1 MEELK
6 AFLAAKFPS
15 IDFDR
20 IDLIESGVLDSIT
33 LVTLISLLEERY
45 EIEITMD
52 YIVPENFESVEAI
65 WGLVDEL
72 S

>member
-6 AFLAAKFPS
+6 SFLITKFPS

-20 IDLIESGVLDSIT
+20 TDLIESGVLDSIN
-33 LVTLISLLEERY
+33 LVTLISLLEEKY
-45 EIEITMD
+45 GIEITMD
-52 YIVPENFESVEAI
+52 YLVPENFESVEAI

>member
-6 AFLAAKFPS
+6 EYLIGKFPA

-20 IDLIESGVLDSIT
+20 TDLIESGVLDSIN
-33 LVTLISLLEERY
+33 LVTLISLLEEKY
-45 EIEITMD
+45 GIEITMD
-52 YIVPENFESVEAI
+52 YLVPENFESVEAI